1 MLRALRRLIGRLN
14 MIIMCLVKSG
24 LSLGDLVIGV
34 LVVVL
39 VVLETEYIEIGVIN
53 MGMRTVMPFFRRGIF
68 IEIIIIALIA
78 TSIVQSV
85 IYTITIVHIYIFIK
99 Y

>member
-39 VVLETEYIEIGVIN
+39 VVLETEYIEIGIIN
-53 MGMRTVMPFFRRGIF
+53 MDMRAVMPFFRR
-68 IEIIIIALIA
+68 
-78 TSIVQSV
+78 
-85 IYTITIVHIYIFIK
+85 
-99 Y
+99 